1 MNKYFSYYYSEI
13 PIASIT
19 LFCYIGFMQLS
30 ILYQDNDLIAI
41 NKPSGLLVHRS
52 PIDKHE
58 TQFAVQ
64 LLRDQIGQMVYP
76 IHRLDKPTSGV
87 LLFAFNTDII
97 RQLSLQWHQVDKTY
111 LAIVRGRVTDCFID
125 HPITTKPD
133 KGDHFTQAKV
143 QSAQTGIRVLATTT
157 LDIGFGKL
165 AHQYPTTDF
174 SLLSVT
180 PKTGRK
186 HQIRKHLK
194 HINHPIVGD
203 TRYGRGEINR
213 YFRETYDCNRLLL
226 HCQTMTF
233 LHPISGQWLSVSA
246 DVSWNQQIKNLFI
259 T

>member
-1 MNKYFSYYYSEI
+1 
-13 PIASIT
+13 
-19 LFCYIGFMQLS
+19 MQLS
-30 ILYQDNDLIAI
+30 ILYQDDHLIAI

-64 LLRDQIGQMVYP
+64 LLRDQIGQAVYP

-87 LLFAFNTDII
+87 LLFALNVDMV
-97 RQLSLQWHQVDKTY
+97 RQLSVQWEKIEKNY
-111 LAIVRGRVTDCFID
+111 LAIVRGRVNNCFIE

-133 KGDHFTQAKV
+133 KGDSFTQHKI
-143 QSAQTGIRVLATTT
+143 QSAQTDIQVLATTT

-213 YFRETYDCNRLLL
+213 YFREFYDCHRLLL
-226 HCQTMTF
+226 HCQKMIF
-233 LHPISGQWLSVSA
+233 QHPVNKQQLSVSA
-246 DVSWNQQIKNLFI
+246 EVSWNQSIQSLFA
-259 T
+259 